1 MPRCKENKK
10 KLFRSPA
17 SFANQENDG
26 WIAGVVW
33 VVVVVVVVVV
43 GY

>member
-26 WIAGVVW
+26 WIIAGVVW
-33 VVVVVVVVVV
+33 VVVVVVVVV